1 MANFKLQ
8 RLEIYW
14 KIGLDQ
20 TPGIIKKKRKKKKGT
35 YCKGLKTGTENQ
47 SA

>member
-20 TPGIIKKKRKKKKGT
+20 TPGIIKKKKAHTAKG
-35 YCKGLKTGTENQ
+35 
-47 SA
+47 